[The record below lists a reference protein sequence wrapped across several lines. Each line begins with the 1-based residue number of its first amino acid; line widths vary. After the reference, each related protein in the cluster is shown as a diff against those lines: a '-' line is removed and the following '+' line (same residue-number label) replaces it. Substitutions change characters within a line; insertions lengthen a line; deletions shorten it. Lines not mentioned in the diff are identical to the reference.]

1 MDKESMYHEFPI
13 LLNIGGKLYDHIL
26 IAVEPYLLGNGK
38 HHHKHDILELSEIR
52 EFTCLSYT
60 MRFVQFSLGIRVG
73 ETVDHHCFNLF
84 HFYNE
89 NDSKILSIFHA
100 NKFY

>member
-1 MDKESMYHEFPI
+1 MYHEFPI

-84 HFYNE
+84 
-89 NDSKILSIFHA
+89 ISIMKMTLKYYQYFMQTCFIKK
-100 NKFY
+100 NWN